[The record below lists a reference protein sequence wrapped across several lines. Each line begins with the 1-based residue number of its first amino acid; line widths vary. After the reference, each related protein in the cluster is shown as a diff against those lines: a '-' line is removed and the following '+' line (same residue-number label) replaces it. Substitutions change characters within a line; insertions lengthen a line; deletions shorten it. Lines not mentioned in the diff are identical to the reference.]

1 MRNILV
7 ILLITFHASFAQLP
21 EKPEDVSPLLIGERF
36 PPTIL
41 QTLEGSE
48 ISSETIFRNRKTIL
62 IFYRGGWCPYCN
74 MHLSEVGQ
82 MESELIKLGYSI
94 VAVSP
99 DTPENLKKS
108 VEKNKLTYTL
118 LSDKAGAF
126 ARVAGLAFKAPTSYQ
141 KMLSEIQ
148 GKDAELYLPVPAL
161 FIVDENS
168 EILFEYINPNF
179 KKRVSGELLIA
190 AAKVFAN
197 AK

>member
-1 MRNILV
+1 
-7 ILLITFHASFAQLP
+7 
-21 EKPEDVSPLLIGERF
+21 
-36 PPTIL
+36 
-41 QTLEGSE
+41 
-48 ISSETIFRNRKTIL
+48 
-62 IFYRGGWCPYCN
+62 

-118 LSDKAGAF
+118 LSDKAGTF